1 MAQEPELRDADPP
14 RVLVV
19 PAARGGERLDRFL
32 ASSLGISRARV
43 RELLEGGGVREGDR
57 RLGYRDLG
65 YRDKGAPLRAGAR
78 LEIAD
83 YRAPRDRRIAPEAT
97 GAEPPWGESPAVRA
111 LLARGPGWLALDK
124 RAGAPV
130 HPLREE
136 ELGTVLN
143 AVAARHPEVQ
153 GVGEAGLRSG
163 VVHRLDVD
171 TSGVLL
177 VATEE
182 RAWQRLREAFRSH
195 AALKVYRAIVAGR
208 LAGGEREVE
217 LPLAV
222 TRHRPARVR
231 VVPERDGAWIATQSV
246 RPLLEL
252 AGATLVEV
260 RPRTGFLH
268 QIRATLAHLGHPVAG
283 DAAYGGEAV
292 PAPRQMLHAARLQ
305 FEEIEAESPDP
316 EDFRGVIEALSVP
329 GPG

>member
-1 MAQEPELRDADPP
+1 MAQEPERRDADPP

-19 PAARGGERLDRFL
+19 SAARGGERLDRFL
-32 ASSLGISRARV
+32 AVSLGISRARV
-43 RELLEGGGVREGDR
+43 RELLEAGAVRTGGRVLRGREKGVPVRE
-57 RLGYRDLG
+57 
-65 YRDKGAPLRAGAR
+65 GAR
-78 LEIAD
+78 LEVED
-83 YRAPRDRRIAPEAT
+83 FRAPGDRRIAPEPR
-97 GAEPPWGESPAVRA
+97 GGEVHWCDSPAVRA

-136 ELGTVLN
+136 ETGTVLG

-177 VATEE
+177 VATEQE
-182 RAWQRLREAFRSH
+182 AWQRLREAFRGH
-195 AALKVYRAIVAGR
+195 RVEKVYRAIVVGR
-208 LAGGEREVE
+208 LAGGERELE

-231 VVPERDGAWIATQSV
+231 VVPGRDGAWIASQRV

-292 PAPRQMLHAARLQ
+292 AAPRQMLHAARLC

-316 EDFRGVIEALSVP
+316 DDFREVLAALSVP